1 MRRRWRT
8 RRATMGPPRGPCRTV
23 TQVNPGPRRFGC
35 AFRQA
40 RPASRSPMAQRP
52 LQTRMA
58 ASRCRRITRCNL
70 SASDASASRRRR
82 RQRDV
87 ILAPEE
93 LAALTRRD
101 RPSAQARV
109 LRLLGI
115 PFAAPPS
122 AGVLLVSRAAAEKAL
137 GLAIERAIAEDFEVN
152 VEGVRKHGQTSTA
165 H

>member
-1 MRRRWRT
+1 M
-8 RRATMGPPRGPCRTV
+8 
-23 TQVNPGPRRFGC
+23 
-35 AFRQA
+35 
-40 RPASRSPMAQRP
+40 
-52 LQTRMA
+52 
-58 ASRCRRITRCNL
+58 
-70 SASDASASRRRR
+70 
-82 RQRDV
+82 

-115 PFAAPPS
+115 PFAAHPS
-122 AGVLLVSRAAAEKAL
+122 DGVLLVSRAAAEKAL